1 MAKKKH
7 IDTPYKAAS
16 ARTSKSNKKNLA
28 QNRDRHMRSAQNHT
42 RASPLSS
49 WFKAYAKEWTIVDGA
64 DMDSIV
70 DHLVKAK
77 HLSVGTEGQWTAVPR
92 KRRDGTNE
100 NSHFAGMEKIWES
113 VLNAAE
119 EVKGGSSR
127 VDAISQLCESSY
139 PTNTQYALP
148 GSAKK
153 APLRYNADAAT
164 AGDDADLGQQAVV
177 FTADVAVTYEWKL
190 EQNAEAIANNDAQT
204 IGATGHIMFNDVTRA
219 WHYSVTI
226 EKASVRLWCHSR
238 GHTGMSKRFDMH
250 TAPRELIHFILFS
263 TYSTKK
269 QLGFDPR
276 TTRVI
281 DDKGQLQYRFTVR
294 RIDSDDPDDQYLV
307 WQTTRI
313 LDERSAGELYSRAM
327 RVYAI
332 KPVGEDGKV
341 VQGARERVKR
351 DFWVFAHTKQEKV
364 IQQDILKKIAAS
376 LEPGEDLHD
385 IEQHFMRFL
394 TDEIV
399 AEAPPPPADSE
410 RYWFADRRN
419 PAGKQSSKARITNN
433 SLRSEAGEGGPSGSE
448 DEDEDEDE
456 ELELHGKVR
465 IESIYDELC
474 EDMYHVDDPAEY
486 FYALSICV
494 KILSYLRRAG
504 YLHRDISPGNFL
516 LYFLARQA
524 TAVSKRF
531 VIKIADLEY
540 AKEYL
545 TVSRHDPITGTA
557 QYMAVEVQ
565 SRSHLLVP
573 LEQVLVPATDF
584 FSYNPY
590 HDLESVMWMA
600 LAFVM
605 SRMSLTILREE
616 NWQDLADA
624 VAGMASDAARVFV
637 NNICG
642 SSARNAL
649 VTESG
654 PKVDLQENLESLY
667 GEASP
672 VTTLPNLLQDIWL
685 AYSALQSKSAKHVTN
700 NRYNLSCF
708 DDRLYRKLR
717 VGFETISNHFV
728 ESAEPLVLLSQI
740 DRTTGNLIPDHGTLK
755 KGGKAKV
762 ASQACTVSFATK
774 RKADEPPATA
784 QPSEAKLNTSTEK
797 RRVAEALWRYWRDS
811 DDRNKCSHC

>member
-7 IDTPYKAAS
+7 IDTPHKSAP

-42 RASPLSS
+42 RTSPLSS
-49 WFKAYAKEWTIVDGA
+49 WFKAYAKEWTLVDGA
-64 DMDSIV
+64 DMDAIV

-77 HLSVGTEGQWTAVPR
+77 HLSVGTEGQWAAVPR
-92 KRRDGTNE
+92 KRRDGNNE
-100 NSHFAGMEKIWES
+100 NAHFAGMEKIWEA
-113 VLNAAE
+113 VLSAAE
-119 EVKGGSSR
+119 EVKGGSAR

-139 PTNTQYALP
+139 PTNTQYALA

-153 APLRYNADAAT
+153 APLRYNAEAAT
-164 AGDDADLGQQAVV
+164 AGDDANLGQQAVV

-219 WHYSVTI
+219 WHYSVTV

-238 GHTGMSKRFDMH
+238 VHTGMSKRFDMH
-250 TAPRELIHFILFS
+250 TAPRELIQFILFS

-364 IQQDILKKIAAS
+364 IQQHILKKVAAI
-376 LEPGEDLHD
+376 LEPGEDLQD

-419 PAGKQSSKARITNN
+419 PAGKHSSNARITNN
-433 SLRSEAGEGGPSGSE
+433 SVRSEAGEGGPSGSE

-456 ELELHGKVR
+456 ELQLHGKVR

-486 FYALSICV
+486 FCALSICV

-516 LYFLARQA
+516 LYFLARQE
-524 TAVSKRF
+524 TNVSKRF
-531 VIKIADLEY
+531 VVKIADLEY

-573 LEQVLVPATDF
+573 IDQVLVPASDF

-600 LAFVM
+600 LAFIM
-605 SRMSLTILREE
+605 SRMSLTILHEE
-616 NWQDLADA
+616 NWEDLEDA
-624 VAGMASDAARVFV
+624 VAGITSEAARVFV
-637 NNICG
+637 NNIRG
-642 SSARNAL
+642 SSARTEL
-649 VTESG
+649 VIESG
-654 PKVDLQENLESLY
+654 PKTDLQEYLESLY
-667 GEASP
+667 GDDSP

-685 AYSALQSKSAKHVTN
+685 AYSALQSKSANHVIN
-700 NRYNLSCF
+700 NRYSLGCF
-708 DDRLYRKLR
+708 DDGLYCKMRH
-717 VGFETISNHFV
+717 GFETISKHFV
-728 ESAEPLVLLSQI
+728 ESAEPLVLLSRI
-740 DRTTGNLIPDHGTLK
+740 DRATGKVFPDHK
-755 KGGKAKV
+755 ISKQGGDVKV
-762 ASQACTVSFATK
+762 TSQACTVSSATK
-774 RKADEPPATA
+774 RKANDLPASA
-784 QPSEAKLNTSTEK
+784 QPSEYK
-797 RRVAEALWRYWRDS
+797 RTR
-811 DDRNKCSHC
+811 CH

>member
-7 IDTPYKAAS
+7 IDTPHKSAP

-42 RASPLSS
+42 RTSPLSS
-49 WFKAYAKEWTIVDGA
+49 WFKAYAKEWTLVDGA
-64 DMDSIV
+64 DMDAIV

-77 HLSVGTEGQWTAVPR
+77 HLSVGTEGQWAAVPR
-92 KRRDGTNE
+92 KRRDGNNE
-100 NSHFAGMEKIWES
+100 NAHFAGMEKIWEA
-113 VLNAAE
+113 VLSAAE
-119 EVKGGSSR
+119 EVLPGRFSRDKRTLKFSCRPNNETYSEVKGGSAR

-139 PTNTQYALP
+139 PTNTQYALA

-153 APLRYNADAAT
+153 APLRYNAEAAT
-164 AGDDADLGQQAVV
+164 AGDDANLRQQAVV

-219 WHYSVTI
+219 WHYSVTV

-238 GHTGMSKRFDMH
+238 VHTGMSKRFDMH
-250 TAPRELIHFILFS
+250 TAPRELIQFILFS

-364 IQQDILKKIAAS
+364 IQQHILKKVAAI
-376 LEPGEDLHD
+376 LEPGEDLQD

-419 PAGKQSSKARITNN
+419 PAGKHSSNARITNN
-433 SLRSEAGEGGPSGSE
+433 SVRSEAGEGGPSGSE

-456 ELELHGKVR
+456 ELQLHGKVR

-486 FYALSICV
+486 FCALSICV

-516 LYFLARQA
+516 LYFLARQE
-524 TAVSKRF
+524 TNVSKRF
-531 VIKIADLEY
+531 VVKIADLEY

-545 TVSRHDPITGTA
+545 TVSRHDPIT
-557 QYMAVEVQ
+557 
-565 SRSHLLVP
+565 
-573 LEQVLVPATDF
+573 
-584 FSYNPY
+584 
-590 HDLESVMWMA
+590 
-600 LAFVM
+600 
-605 SRMSLTILREE
+605 
-616 NWQDLADA
+616 
-624 VAGMASDAARVFV
+624 
-637 NNICG
+637 
-642 SSARNAL
+642 
-649 VTESG
+649 
-654 PKVDLQENLESLY
+654 
-667 GEASP
+667 
-672 VTTLPNLLQDIWL
+672 
-685 AYSALQSKSAKHVTN
+685 
-700 NRYNLSCF
+700 
-708 DDRLYRKLR
+708 
-717 VGFETISNHFV
+717 VG
-728 ESAEPLVLLSQI
+728 
-740 DRTTGNLIPDHGTLK
+740 R
-755 KGGKAKV
+755 
-762 ASQACTVSFATK
+762 
-774 RKADEPPATA
+774 
-784 QPSEAKLNTSTEK
+784 
-797 RRVAEALWRYWRDS
+797 
-811 DDRNKCSHC
+811 